1 MAFITND
8 NTQNDSTVYIGS
20 AMAFILSTND
30 NTQYDSTVYIG
41 SAMAVNIKVEMV
53 ITVGR

>member
-1 MAFITND
+1 
-8 NTQNDSTVYIGS
+8 
-20 AMAFILSTND
+20 MAFILSTND